1 MCFTVQALRCIGL
14 LALVALA
21 LSAPLDFDDDLLA
34 EELLAIAELGEWGVK
49 TSAFVPKATGARK
62 VHRSA
67 DYGAPNGNG
76 NGGNG
81 NNGYGSAAP
90 AAGSNGKFCQLPITI
105 GLIFFIELCAHSTLL
120 Y

>member
-1 MCFTVQALRCIGL
+1 MRCIGL
-14 LALVALA
+14 LAMVALA

-67 DYGAPNGNG
+67 DYGAATNGNG
-76 NGGNG
+76 NGG

-90 AAGSNGKFCQLPITI
+90 AAGNGM
-105 GLIFFIELCAHSTLL
+105 LL
-120 Y
+120 YLSQRA

>member
-1 MCFTVQALRCIGL
+1 M
-14 LALVALA
+14 ALA
-21 LSAPLDFDDDLLA
+21 LSAPLDFDHDDLLA

-49 TSAFVPKATGARK
+49 TSAFVPKAATGARK

-76 NGGNG
+76 NGNGGNG

-90 AAGSNGKFCQLPITI
+90 AAGNNNGKFCLLPITI
-105 GLIFFIELCAHSTLL
+105 GLIIFIELCAHSTLL
-120 Y
+120 IR